1 VGYAYCGTG
10 EFVSG
15 VEDWV
20 LGVDDGLGVENDGC
34 TWKGGGCGVLK
45 EVLGGY
51 VDCRG
56 FVGSIGVLLGYLCVS
71 VCSQTPLYC

>member
-20 LGVDDGLGVENDGC
+20 LGVDDGLGVEDDGC
-34 TWKGGGCGVLK
+34 TWTGGGCGVLK
-45 EVLGGY
+45 EVLRGL
-51 VDCRG
+51 CRLQG
-56 FVGSIGVLLGYLCVS
+56 FCWEYWSLVWLFVCECV
-71 VCSQTPLYC
+71 

>member
-20 LGVDDGLGVENDGC
+20 LGVDDGLGVEDDGC
-34 TWKGGGCGVLK
+34 TWTGGGGGVLK
-45 EVLGGY
+45 EV
-51 VDCRG
+51 
-56 FVGSIGVLLGYLCVS
+56 FWGVM
-71 VCSQTPLYC
+71 